1 MNTTQDPLGS
11 AVAELSPTCMERV
24 FSLNDAP
31 SAQLPASAWQISAL
45 LQTSLDVERVID
57 LFAHELGRHIP
68 IDSFMYQ
75 HAGRD
80 LSYSLGGTAAHSLSY
95 RLLLEETQ
103 LGEIC
108 VTRAQRFSDSE
119 VTGIENLISGLM
131 YALRNALLY
140 QEALDSAL
148 RDPLTGVFNRAAFD
162 VTLRREVGLSQRHK
176 LPLSVLVLDIDKFKL
191 INDTCGHAVGDQVLC
206 RFTQAVASCVRST
219 DVLAR
224 FGGDEYVVILPGT
237 DQAGAALLAA
247 RIRSQVESLS
257 CSAGPA
263 GCRPLHFTT
272 SIGVAAYDGEEDSS
286 GLLERADQA
295 MYSAKQRGGNRV
307 GLA

>member
-1 MNTTQDPLGS
+1 MNMIPEQTGS
-11 AVAELSPTCMERV
+11 AVADPEPSCRERV
-24 FSLNDAP
+24 FSLMDNPA
-31 SAQLPASAWQISAL
+31 AQLPASVWQVSAL
-45 LQTSLDVERVID
+45 LQTSLDAERVID
-57 LFAHELGRHIP
+57 LFARELGKHIP

-75 HAGRD
+75 HVGRN
-80 LSYSLGGTAAHSLSY
+80 LSYNQGAAAQHSLSY
-95 RLLLEETQ
+95 RLLIEERE
-103 LGEIC
+103 LGEIV
-108 VTRAQRFSDSE
+108 VTRARRFSESE
-119 VTGIENLISGLM
+119 VSGVENLISGLM

-176 LPLSVLVLDIDKFKL
+176 LALSVLVLDIDKFKT
-191 INDTCGHAVGDQVLC
+191 INDTHGHAAGDLVLC
-206 RFTQAVASCVRST
+206 AFTQAVAGCVRST

-237 DQAGAALLAA
+237 DQTGAALLAA
-247 RIRSQVESLS
+247 RIRSQVETLS
-257 CSAGPA
+257 CAAG
-263 GCRPLHFTT
+263 GKSLRFTT
-272 SIGVAAYDGEEDSS
+272 SIGVATLDSQDDS
-286 GLLERADQA
+286 TSLLDRADRA